1 MAEAYHVYECPNMIL
16 RRRFETGSRASRFDR
31 ELGLL
36 AYQPKRRC
44 FFFLGFRFERPRL
57 LVRSVSLLESAFGC
71 RVEKVG

>member
-1 MAEAYHVYECPNMIL
+1 MAESYHVYECPNMTL

-44 FFFLGFRFERPRL
+44 AAALA
-57 LVRSVSLLESAFGC
+57 RSQIGASLSQ
-71 RVEKVG
+71 RT